1 MKSAGISD
9 SDSGSNAKL
18 PLPAGSPNRTQHPK
32 TLRSARRLATSP
44 RTALLAKDGSGG
56 VNMLLDADGRKNKTP
71 PDDPTKRPH
80 TTTSASTLS
89 STDSSRQPT
98 PFTPPSQH
106 HRPRSRQISRA
117 QHPDFFTL
125 DVGTLTGRFEIQVHA
140 QDEVGDVK
148 RRIQESEGIPIE
160 SQILVWREK
169 ALADDASP
177 IGAYGI
183 QDGSRLQLVLHMC
196 TGPGPPMK
204 MKEVAK
210 DEDPVV
216 LLLCK
221 EDDDMYML
229 EFHMT
234 DLKDRKPDHRRLLQL
249 AELAGLEVFHDL
261 SASTSNLLMSSLQ
274 RQEDDM
280 EEEEAQR
287 RADDMER
294 QQYQYQDS
302 QDRLDRPDTGD
313 SGGSTG
319 SFHTLDRASS
329 VGSAASVRPLSP
341 LSDATSS
348 RPSSGESAMQD
359 LLRDVL
365 GLQAA
370 PSYRARAYPRTA
382 RRRIRPATA
391 ISVMRIPGGAGPMII
406 IPKTRPASAVQLA
419 KRRSVMDDTPPATPP
434 AGPAPGSAR
443 RDSGDGVSVLCT
455 RPRPPSQT
463 PARAYTARSRPCSSA
478 TRREKRRSYSPSSY
492 VDAVPSTQL
501 GEHVNEF
508 TSVAMP
514 GRVSRVISTATGR
527 RYASGV
533 AGGSNH
539 GSSGEVNKMDG
550 TSGGPSNGNP
560 RPRSKRESARPIPP
574 RTSISSVITS
584 RRCYLCKKK
593 VGPAT
598 SFKCRCNQVF
608 CSVHRYSDRH
618 SCSFDYKG
626 AGKVALAKENPVV
639 KKEKLEKI

>member
-1 MKSAGISD
+1 MKI
-9 SDSGSNAKL
+9 K
-18 PLPAGSPNRTQHPK
+18 Q
-32 TLRSARRLATSP
+32 
-44 RTALLAKDGSGG
+44 
-56 VNMLLDADGRKNKTP
+56 
-71 PDDPTKRPH
+71 
-80 TTTSASTLS
+80 
-89 STDSSRQPT
+89 
-98 PFTPPSQH
+98 
-106 HRPRSRQISRA
+106 
-117 QHPDFFTL
+117 
-125 DVGTLTGRFEIQVHA
+125 
-140 QDEVGDVK
+140 
-148 RRIQESEGIPIE
+148 
-160 SQILVWREK
+160 
-169 ALADDASP
+169 
-177 IGAYGI
+177 
-183 QDGSRLQLVLHMC
+183 
-196 TGPGPPMK
+196 
-204 MKEVAK
+204 VAK

-274 RQEDDM
+274 RQEDEM
-280 EEEEAQR
+280 EEEEAQQ
-287 RADDMER
+287 RADEMER
-294 QQYQYQDS
+294 QRYQYQDS
-302 QDRLDRPDTGD
+302 QDRLDRPDSGD

-329 VGSAASVRPLSP
+329 IGSATSIRPLSP

-365 GLQAA
+365 GLQA
-370 PSYRARAYPRTA
+370 PTSYRARAYPRTA

-434 AGPAPGSAR
+434 PAGSAPGSGRR
-443 RDSGDGVSVLCT
+443 RDSGDGVGGLCT
-455 RPRPPSQT
+455 KPRPPSQT
-463 PARAYTARSRPCSSA
+463 PARAYTARSRPSSGIP
-478 TRREKRRSYSPSSY
+478 RREKRRSYSPPSY
-492 VDAVPSTQL
+492 IDVVPAIQVD
-501 GEHVNEF
+501 EHVNEF
-508 TSVAMP
+508 TSVAVP

-527 RYASGV
+527 RHAAGV
-533 AGGSNH
+533 AGGNGH
-539 GSSGEVNKMDG
+539 GGSGETNKMDSTAG
-550 TSGGPSNGNP
+550 RADGNP
-560 RPRSKRESARPIPP
+560 RPRSKRESSRPIPP
-574 RTSISSVITS
+574 RTSISSVVTS
-584 RRCYLCKKK
+584 RRCYSCKKK

-639 KKEKLEKI
+639 RKAKLEEI